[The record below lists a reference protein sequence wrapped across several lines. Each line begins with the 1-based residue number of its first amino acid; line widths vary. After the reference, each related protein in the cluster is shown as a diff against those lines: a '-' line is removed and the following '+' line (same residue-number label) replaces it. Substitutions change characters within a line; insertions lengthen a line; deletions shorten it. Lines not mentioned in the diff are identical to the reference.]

1 MGRKVYPGIKKI
13 PGMNDII
20 LLEYPGIYI
29 GIGMVLSLLIT
40 ETLGVTAGGI
50 IVPGYIAMYMD
61 VEHSNMIVTTFGI
74 SFIVYLIIK
83 LLSNFILIY
92 GKRRLVLAMLLGFL
106 LGYLF
111 RAETNVFSDL
121 KKMDFLII
129 GNIIPGLI
137 ANWMDRQGAL
147 RTICTVL
154 ITASVT
160 KLLIMSLIAFYI
172 LKFH

>member
-1 MGRKVYPGIKKI
+1 MI
-13 PGMNDII
+13 N
-20 LLEYPGIYI
+20 EPGIYI
-29 GIGMVLSLLIT
+29 GIAMVLSLLIT

-50 IVPGYIAMYMD
+50 IVPGYIAMYL
-61 VEHSNMIVTTFGI
+61 HSPPKLIVTFGI
-74 SFIVYLIIK
+74 SLIVYLIIK

-92 GKRRLVLAMLLGFL
+92 GKRRLVLVMLLGFL

-111 RAETNVFSDL
+111 QPETNLFSDL
-121 KKMDFLII
+121 KKMDFIVI

-137 ANWMDRQGAL
+137 ANWMDRQGVL

-160 KLLIMSLIAFYI
+160 KLLIMSLIAFNI
-172 LKFH
+172 LNFH

>member
-1 MGRKVYPGIKKI
+1 MI
-13 PGMNDII
+13 N
-20 LLEYPGIYI
+20 EPGIYI
-29 GIGMVLSLLIT
+29 GIGMVLSLLAT

-111 RAETNVFSDL
+111 QPETNVFSDL
-121 KKMDFLII
+121 KKMDFIVI

-137 ANWMDRQGAL
+137 SNWMDRQGVL

-160 KLLIMSLIAFYI
+160 KLLIMSLIAFNI
-172 LKFH
+172 LNFH